1 MRISCVCHIHTI
13 LPYGWSQAIEP
24 LQAIDKLFQYVKLKL
39 NIRLTKNMDNIINLK
54 NLREHMQEYARKVRK
69 GDSFIVFKK
78 SKPLFK
84 ITPIDSDVWEEV
96 IDFTKIKK
104 QGVDIKNLLERL

>member
-1 MRISCVCHIHTI
+1 
-13 LPYGWSQAIEP
+13 
-24 LQAIDKLFQYVKLKL
+24 
-39 NIRLTKNMDNIINLK
+39 MDNIINLK
-54 NLREHMQEYARKVRK
+54 NLREHMQEYAKKVQK

-84 ITPIDSDVWEEV
+84 ITPINDETWEEV

-104 QGVDIKNLLERL
+104 QGIDIKELLQRL

>member
-1 MRISCVCHIHTI
+1 
-13 LPYGWSQAIEP
+13 
-24 LQAIDKLFQYVKLKL
+24 
-39 NIRLTKNMDNIINLK
+39 MDNIINLK
-54 NLREHMQEYARKVRK
+54 NLREHMREYARRVQK

-84 ITPIDSDVWEEV
+84 ITPIDDGPWEEV

-104 QGVDIKNLLERL
+104 QGVDIKNLLR

>member
-1 MRISCVCHIHTI
+1 M
-13 LPYGWSQAIEP
+13 E
-24 LQAIDKLFQYVKLKL
+24 
-39 NIRLTKNMDNIINLK
+39 NIVTLK
-54 NLREHMQEYARKVRK
+54 NLREHIQKYAQKVQK

-84 ITPIDSDVWEEV
+84 ITPINDGRWEEV

-104 QGVDIKNLLERL
+104 QGVDIKELLKRL